1 MFKGLAL
8 STVLIAAGM
17 IGLPAA
23 MIAVM

>member
-8 STVLIAAGM
+8 SIALITAGM

-23 MIAVM
+23 MIAAM